1 MSHLKSSPAHAGNSA
16 DYPQTQPQ
24 PEEETLFRS
33 GTGMTMFFVAMLV
46 VLAVSVTLATVM
58 LLFHH

>member
-1 MSHLKSSPAHAGNSA
+1 MSHLRSSAAHAGTSA
-16 DYPQTQPQ
+16 DFPQTQPQ
-24 PEEETLFRS
+24 PEETLFRS

-46 VLAVSVTLATVM
+46 VLAVSVALVTVM